1 MRHDRLSILRTTGP
15 GGALGRVYDPCSLA
29 ANNLLSLI
37 DIGSCYLR
45 LYGVLGSTPLL
56 PPFPDSKTSPCEL
69 VKNST
74 FE

>member
-1 MRHDRLSILRTTGP
+1 MRHDRLSILWTTGP
-15 GGALGRVYDPCSLA
+15 GDRARSSLRPCSLA

-56 PPFPDSKTSPCEL
+56 TPFPDSKLAHVS
-69 VKNST
+69 
-74 FE
+74 